1 MICVVACAYLEGDRF
16 ITTMTQQQSET
27 LSEKDAATVQSK
39 TDKSDT
45 QPTSDQKEGG
55 FFHRLF
61 YGPRDHSYLSALEFG
76 TGPISNVAEK
86 CCNYVM

>member
-16 ITTMTQQQSET
+16 ITTVTQQQSET
-27 LSEKDAATVQSK
+27 LSEKDAPTAQAK
-39 TDKSDT
+39 TDKSEV
-45 QPTSDQKEGG
+45 QSSQKENG
-55 FFHRLF
+55 FFHRLL

>member
-16 ITTMTQQQSET
+16 ISTITQQQSET
-27 LSEKDAATVQSK
+27 LSEKDAPIAQPK
-39 TDKSDT
+39 TEKPESGV
-45 QPTSDQKEGG
+45 DQKEGG

-61 YGPRDHSYLSALEFG
+61 YGPRDHSYLSAFEFG